1 MKLLITGATGFL
13 GSSLTR
19 AFVSCGHEVVLL
31 KRSFSDCRR
40 IEDLLPRMVSY
51 DLDLETLEE
60 VFDREQGIS
69 AVIHTATCYGR
80 SGESCSE
87 IFSTNTAF
95 PLRLLELASFAGVTA
110 FVNSGTGLPG
120 FLNPYALSKRQFG
133 EWGRLYADKKE
144 IRFIN
149 FELEHFY
156 GTGDDKSKFSTH
168 VIRSCVNNLAELNLT
183 PGEQL
188 RDFIHIDDVVDA
200 YLLVLERSI
209 DSSRYYQNIGLG
221 SGRPVKIRSF
231 VETVQVLADSTTR
244 LNFGA
249 VPYRDNEVMES
260 CADLTALKELG
271 WSPKISLEE
280 GIGRTVTEEK
290 AKGAVE

>member
-1 MKLLITGATGFL
+1 
-13 GSSLTR
+13 
-19 AFVSCGHEVVLL
+19 
-31 KRSFSDCRR
+31 
-40 IEDLLPRMVSY
+40 
-51 DLDLETLEE
+51 
-60 VFDREQGIS
+60 
-69 AVIHTATCYGR
+69 
-80 SGESCSE
+80 
-87 IFSTNTAF
+87 
-95 PLRLLELASFAGVTA
+95 
-110 FVNSGTGLPG
+110 
-120 FLNPYALSKRQFG
+120 
-133 EWGRLYADKKE
+133 
-144 IRFIN
+144 
-149 FELEHFY
+149 LEHFY

-188 RDFIHIDDVVDA
+188 RDFIHIDDVIDA
-200 YLLVLERSI
+200 YLLVMERSI

>member
-19 AFVSCGHEVVLL
+19 ALASCGHEVVLL
-31 KRSFSDCRR
+31 KRSFSNCRR
-40 IEDLLPRMVSY
+40 IADLLPRMVSY
-51 DLDLETLEE
+51 DLDLVSLEE
-60 VFDREQGIS
+60 VFSREQGVS

-87 IFSTNTAF
+87 VFSANTVF
-95 PLRLLELASFAGVTA
+95 PLGLLDLASSAGVAA
-110 FVNSGTGLPG
+110 FVNTGTGLPR
-120 FLNPYALSKRQFG
+120 FLNPYALSKQQFA

-149 FELEHFY
+149 LELEHFY
-156 GTGDDKSKFSTH
+156 GTGDDESKFSAH
-168 VIRSCVNNLAELNLT
+168 VIRSCVNNLPELNLSS
-183 PGEQL
+183 GEQL
-188 RDFIHIDDVVDA
+188 RDFIHIDDVIDA
-200 YLLVLERSI
+200 YLFVLERVI
-209 DSSRYYQNIGLG
+209 DSSKYYQDIGLG

-231 VETVQVLADSTTR
+231 VEAVHGFARSTTR

-249 VPYRDNEVMES
+249 IPYRDNEVMES

-271 WSPKISLEE
+271 WFPKISLEE

-290 AKGAVE
+290 AKGTGE